1 MYVLLDEN
9 NYIKATSTCKL
20 VGSFMFEFPIN
31 FDFEKQGCYQIV
43 NKELILDEEK
53 VVDIDKNELRE
64 KREFILAAFDIY
76 KSNVNYGIE
85 QEENKEDII
94 NWYQNL
100 LDLNEMAFNT
110 IPIKIKKYMKGGTT

>member
-1 MYVLLDEN
+1 MFIVLNKN
-9 NYIKATSTCKL
+9 NYIKAMSKTRLGNSIEL
-20 VGSFMFEFPIN
+20 VLPQ
-31 FDFEKQGCYQIV
+31 DFNIEKQSCYKIID
-43 NKELILDEEK
+43 NEFIFDSEKEIDY
-53 VVDIDKNELRE
+53 DKNELRE
-64 KREFILAAFDIY
+64 KRESILEAFDIY

-110 IPIKIKKYMKGGTT
+110 IPIKIKKYMKGEKI